1 MKIITEKKG
10 QVFLFILISLLC
22 SIPVYS
28 KPVSNKKFVNF
39 PLAVDREAQEGL
51 ISLNAQDISVRALL
65 AVIAN
70 QKKMNLV
77 LSDSVNG
84 SLTLN
89 LNKVPW
95 AQALDVILTAK
106 GLGKRMKG
114 NVLMIA
120 PFSELANSQQAQLQ
134 LAKKMADLAE
144 LQTEYLQ
151 INYAKAADIVE
162 ILSSS
167 GTGLLSERGSVEVDE
182 RTNTLLLK
190 DTKAVI
196 DSVNKMLKVL
206 DVPVRQVVIE
216 ARMVTVSN
224 SVGEELGIEWSTVEP
239 SKDKGLN
246 VDLGFH
252 SDSNSIGFQ
261 IAHIDGDLLDLELS
275 ALESENKGEVIASP
289 RITTANQKTA
299 YIEQGSEIPYTE
311 SSSSGATT
319 VSFEKAVLSLEVTP
333 QITPD
338 NKLALDLA
346 ISQDSVGK
354 IVTNT
359 DGSESVSI
367 DTQKINT
374 QVLVA
379 NGETLVLGGIYQQIK
394 TTSETKVPILGDI
407 PFLGWLFRQKSE
419 STSKEELLI
428 FVTPKIVM

>member
-1 MKIITEKKG
+1 MKIITDKKG
-10 QVFLFILISLLC
+10 QIFLFIFISLFC
-22 SIPVYS
+22 SIKVFSEPA
-28 KPVSNKKFVNF
+28 SNQK
-39 PLAVDREAQEGL
+39 L
-51 ISLNAQDISVRALL
+51 INHNLPIGINTKENLMSLSSQDISVRALL
-65 AVIAN
+65 QVIAD

-77 LSDSVNG
+77 LSDAVSG

-89 LNKVPW
+89 LNKVQW
-95 AQALDVILTAK
+95 SQALDVILTAK

-120 PFSELANSQQAQLQ
+120 PLSELANSQQEQLK
-134 LAKKMADLAE
+134 LAKKVEELSE

-167 GTGLLSERGSVEVDE
+167 DTGLLSERGSVDVDE

-190 DTKAVI
+190 DTKTVI

-224 SVGEELGIEWSTVEP
+224 SVGEELGIEWSSVAP

-246 VDLGFH
+246 IDLGFH
-252 SDSNSIGFQ
+252 SDNNSIGFQ

-338 NKLALDLA
+338 NKLVLDLA

-354 IVTNT
+354 IITNS

-379 NGETLVLGGIYQQIK
+379 NGETLVLGGIYQQIT
-394 TTSETKVPILGDI
+394 TTSETKIPILGDI